1 MFLFNKQ
8 DPLSQPHFPIYSEP
22 PTTSPTFQIIT
33 SKFIITAK
41 VKHYYPKVNSCPL
54 LLFVPYMYHL
64 TKTKSAASFAVAI
77 PPVSFSRNRATILL
91 PRCWRWGPDQEVWTI
106 CANLYDRM
114 NSPIYSGCR
123 SFNFHSFRVELIL
136 LRVFNGMWYPSSA
149 LDSVQT

>member
-91 PRCWRWGPDQEVWTI
+91 PRRWRWGPDQEVWTT
-106 CANLYDRM
+106 
-114 NSPIYSGCR
+114 IYAQIFMIEWTPPYIVAAVR
-123 SFNFHSFRVELIL
+123 STFTLSVLSWFCCEYLMECDIL
-136 LRVFNGMWYPSSA
+136 L
-149 LDSVQT
+149 LH